1 MNRSHLSRRAPT
13 NTVLALL
20 ASLGLIM
27 ATFALAAPVLA
38 DHGLGDGPAA
48 APTTVDANPPCPAGT
63 VDLTFAGDEIAT
75 GSTKTVMI
83 GAVEARVD
91 ILATDGTSFSFDVDD
106 GRAAYVFVTGGDSA
120 HSYDYSVR
128 LVPGIGHDDG
138 LTAPSQVE
146 ISEIRFCL
154 IAETAASPTPVPTA
168 EPTQEPTPAPT
179 DEPTPAPTD
188 EPTPAPTDEPT
199 PAPTQEPTPAPTDEE
214 PTPTPSDEEPTP
226 TPTPSEGELGGTP
239 TPTPAGGQLPNTAL
253 APVPSSAPVLALIA
267 MATLG
272 ALLLARFAQTR
283 SRS

>member
-20 ASLGLIM
+20 ATLGLIM

-63 VDLTFAGDEIAT
+63 VDLTFAGGEIAT
-75 GSTKTVMI
+75 ASTKTVMI
-83 GAVEARVD
+83 GTVEARVD
-91 ILATDGTSFSFDVDD
+91 ILATDGTSFSFDVDE

-154 IAETAASPTPVPTA
+154 IAETAASPTPAPTDEPTPA
-168 EPTQEPTPAPT
+168 PTQEPTPAPT

-199 PAPTQEPTPAPTDEE
+199 PAPTEE
-214 PTPTPSDEEPTP
+214 EP
-226 TPTPSEGELGGTP
+226 TPTPSEGELGGNP

-253 APVPSSAPVLALIA
+253 APVPSSAPVLALIV

>member
-20 ASLGLIM
+20 ATLGLIM

-48 APTTVDANPPCPAGT
+48 APTTVDANSPCPAGT
-63 VDLTFAGDEIAT
+63 VDVTFAGDEIAT
-75 GSTKTVMI
+75 ASTKTVMI

-91 ILATDGTSFSFDVDD
+91 ILETDGTSFSFDVDD

-179 DEPTPAPTD
+179 QEPTPAPTQ
-188 EPTPAPTDEPT
+188 EPT

-214 PTPTPSDEEPTP
+214 PTPTPTDEEP